1 MGDEMEGRLAA
12 AAAFVRKSLGVAPRI
27 GVVLG
32 SGLGDFATLVEVD
45 SVISYADIPGF
56 PAATVEGHAGRFVF
70 GHLDGVAVMVM
81 QGRVHYYEG
90 YDMADVVMPIRLMRL
105 LGVEAAVLTNAAG
118 GITPALTPGTFM
130 LVTDHLSFLVP
141 SPLRGANLDG
151 LGPRFPDMSHVYD
164 PGLLDLARTA
174 AAAEAIDLREG
185 VYIQTA
191 GPNFETPAEI
201 RMYGR
206 LGADAVGMSTACE
219 ATAARHCGL
228 RVCALSCIANL
239 AAGISPT
246 PLSIEEVYEVSVRR
260 APEFQRLLR
269 RLIREAGAALPPAGR
284 GRPDGRPRA

>member
-219 ATAARHCGL
+219 AAAARHCGL

-246 PLSIEEVYEVSVRR
+246 PLSIEEVYEVSARR
-260 APEFQRLLR
+260 APDFQRLLR
-269 RLIREAGAALPPAGR
+269 RLIREIGSAL
-284 GRPDGRPRA
+284 

>member
-1 MGDEMEGRLAA
+1 
-12 AAAFVRKSLGVAPRI
+12 
-27 GVVLG
+27 
-32 SGLGDFATLVEVD
+32 
-45 SVISYADIPGF
+45 
-56 PAATVEGHAGRFVF
+56 
-70 GHLDGVAVMVM
+70 
-81 QGRVHYYEG
+81 
-90 YDMADVVMPIRLMRL
+90 
-105 LGVEAAVLTNAAG
+105 
-118 GITPALTPGTFM
+118 M

-219 ATAARHCGL
+219 AAAARHCGL

-246 PLSIEEVYEVSVRR
+246 PLSIEEVYEVSARR
-260 APEFQRLLR
+260 APDFQRLLR
-269 RLIREAGAALPPAGR
+269 RLIREIGATV
-284 GRPDGRPRA
+284 

>member
-1 MGDEMEGRLAA
+1 MGQEMESRLTVAAAVVQQRLA
-12 AAAFVRKSLGVAPRI
+12 VAPRI

-45 SVISYADIPGF
+45 AVISYADIPGF

-90 YDMADVVMPIRLMRL
+90 YDMADVVMPIRLMRR
-105 LGVEAAVLTNAAG
+105 LGVEAVVLTNAAG

-219 ATAARHCGL
+219 AAAARHCGL

-246 PLSIEEVYEVSVRR
+246 PLSIEEVYEVSARR
-260 APEFQRLLR
+260 APDFQRLLR
-269 RLIREAGAALPPAGR
+269 RLIREIGSAL
-284 GRPDGRPRA
+284 

>member
-1 MGDEMEGRLAA
+1 MRAAVQTQQNKELLVGQKMEDRLAK
-12 AAAFVRKSLGVAPRI
+12 AAAFVRERLGMTPQV

-32 SGLGDFATLVEVD
+32 SGLGDFAALVEAD
-45 SVISYADIPGF
+45 CILPYADIPGF
-56 PAATVEGHAGRFVF
+56 PTTTVEGHAGRFVF
-70 GHLDGVAVMVM
+70 GRLDGVPVAVM

-105 LGVEAAVLTNAAG
+105 LGVKSVVLTNASG
-118 GITPALTPGTFM
+118 GINPALKPGTFM
-130 LVTDHLSFLVP
+130 LVTDHLFFLVP
-141 SPLRGANLDG
+141 SPLRGANLDSLG
-151 LGPRFPDMSHVYD
+151 LRFPDMSQVYD
-164 PGLLDLARTA
+164 SDLLDLARKS
-174 AAAEAIDLREG
+174 AAAEGVELHEG

-219 ATAARHCGL
+219 AMAARHCGL

-246 PLSIEEVYEVSVRR
+246 PLSIEEVYEVSARQ
-260 APEFQRLLR
+260 APVFQRLLR
-269 RLIREAGAALPPAGR
+269 RLIREIGM
-284 GRPDGRPRA
+284 